1 MEKHDNIA
9 ARGRWGPPVPGPG
22 RPPRGAGRGR
32 PFLAVTCYL
41 TRMNAEPERTKT
53 EAPEGVTV
61 VVPAFNE
68 AEGIAR
74 TLREIRGVME
84 GTGRAWELLVV
95 DDGSTDGTAELAAA
109 EGAEVVRLP
118 RNRGYGAAL
127 KAGIARARHDLVVMT
142 DADGTYPAS
151 AIPALLAEA
160 RDYDMVV
167 GARTG
172 ASVHV
177 PAARRPAKWFLGRL
191 ASYLA
196 GQHIPDLNSGLRVV
210 HRRVVE
216 RYEHLL
222 PSGFSF
228 TTTITLAVLVN
239 DGLVHYHAIDYR
251 PRLGTSK
258 IKPVDAFAFLMLIL
272 RTVVFFNPLKVFLP
286 AGAVLFL
293 IGFAKFVW
301 DLFVGNFSETVVM
314 GFLGA
319 VVVWSVGLLSDQIA
333 RTGLGPRAR

>member
-1 MEKHDNIA
+1 MSTDPSADASGHLAPAHGDGA
-9 ARGRWGPPVPGPG
+9 ARPHPQ
-22 RPPRGAGRGR
+22 
-32 PFLAVTCYL
+32 
-41 TRMNAEPERTKT
+41 K
-53 EAPEGVTV
+53 EGVTV
-61 VVPAFNE
+61 VVPAFDEE
-68 AEGIAR
+68 AGIGT
-74 TLREIRGVME
+74 TLAEVRRAMQGL
-84 GTGRAWELLVV
+84 GRPWELLVV
-95 DDGSTDGTAELAAA
+95 DDGSTDRTAELARE

-118 RNRGYGAAL
+118 HNRGYGAAL
-127 KAGIARARHDLVVMT
+127 KAGIARASFDLVVIT
-142 DADGTYPAS
+142 DADGTYPAE
-151 AIPALLAEA
+151 AIPALLEHAAE
-160 RDYDMVV
+160 YDMVV

-172 ASVHV
+172 ANVHV
-177 PAARRPAKWFLGRL
+177 PAARRPAKWLLGRL

-196 GQHIPDLNSGLRVV
+196 GQEIPDLNSGLRVV
-210 HRRVVE
+210 RRRVVE

-239 DGLVHYHAIDYR
+239 DGLVRWHPIDYR
-251 PRLGTSK
+251 PRLGASK
-258 IKPVDAFAFLMLIL
+258 IRPFHAFDFLMLIL

-319 VVVWSVGLLSDQIA
+319 VVVWCVGLLSDQIA

>member
-1 MEKHDNIA
+1 MNQA
-9 ARGRWGPPVPGPG
+9 PPDPA
-22 RPPRGAGRGR
+22 PPAQ
-32 PFLAVTCYL
+32 PPASTPA
-41 TRMNAEPERTKT
+41 T
-53 EAPEGVTV
+53 GVTV
-61 VVPAFNE
+61 VIPAFDE
-68 AEGIAR
+68 AAGIAH
-74 TLREIRGVME
+74 TLREIRRVMDAL
-84 GTGRAWELLVV
+84 GRPWELVVV
-95 DDGSTDGTAELAAA
+95 DDGSTDDTAERAEA
-109 EGAEVVRLP
+109 EGATVLRLP

-127 KAGIARARHDLVVMT
+127 KAGIARAAHDVIVMS
-142 DADGTYPAS
+142 DADGTYPAE
-151 AIPALLAEA
+151 AIPDLLAHAE
-160 RDYDMVV
+160 DFDMVV

-172 ASVHV
+172 ANVHV

-196 GQHIPDLNSGLRVV
+196 GQEIPDLNSGLRVV
-210 HRRVVE
+210 RRSVVE
-216 RYEHLL
+216 RFEHLL

-239 DGLVHYHAIDYR
+239 DGLVEYRPIDYR
-251 PRLGTSK
+251 PRMGTSK
-258 IKPVDAFAFLMLIL
+258 IKPVDAFSFLLLIL

-286 AGAVLFL
+286 LGAVLFL

-333 RTGLGPRAR
+333 RTGMGPRLR

>member
-1 MEKHDNIA
+1 MVPDPSGNP
-9 ARGRWGPPVPGPG
+9 ARPGPSS
-22 RPPRGAGRGR
+22 PP
-32 PFLAVTCYL
+32 P
-41 TRMNAEPERTKT
+41 PS
-53 EAPEGVTV
+53 GVSV
-61 VVPAFNE
+61 VVPAFDE
-68 AEGIAR
+68 AEGIGH
-74 TLREIRGVME
+74 TLREIRGAME
-84 GTGRAWELLVV
+84 PLGRPWELIVV
-95 DDGSTDGTAELAAA
+95 DDGSSDDTAARAAA
-109 EGAEVVRLP
+109 EGAVVVRLP

-127 KAGIARARHDLVVMT
+127 KAGIARARHDLIVMS
-142 DADGTYPAS
+142 DADGTYPAQ
-151 AIPALLAEA
+151 AIPDLLDHAG
-160 RDYDMVV
+160 DFDMVV

-172 ASVHV
+172 ANVSV

-196 GQHIPDLNSGLRVV
+196 GQEIPDLNSGLRVV
-210 HRRVVE
+210 RRGVVE
-216 RYEHLL
+216 RFEHLL

-239 DGLVHYHAIDYR
+239 DGLVEYRPIDYR

-258 IKPVDAFAFLMLIL
+258 IRPVDAFAFLMLIL

-286 AGAVLFL
+286 LGAVLFL
-293 IGFAKFVW
+293 VGFAKFVW

-333 RTGLGPRAR
+333 RTGMGPRLR

>member
-1 MEKHDNIA
+1 MSGLPPGA
-9 ARGRWGPPVPGPG
+9 AD
-22 RPPRGAGRGR
+22 
-32 PFLAVTCYL
+32 
-41 TRMNAEPERTKT
+41 
-53 EAPEGVTV
+53 EGVTV
-61 VVPAFNE
+61 VVPAFDEE
-68 AEGIAR
+68 AGIAV
-74 TLREIRGVME
+74 TLRELRSVLPGL
-84 GTGRAWELLVV
+84 GRPWQLLVV
-95 DDGSTDGTAELAAA
+95 DDGSTDATAELARR
-109 EGAEVVRLP
+109 EGADVVRLP

-127 KAGIARARHDLVVMT
+127 KAGIAKARYELVVIT
-142 DADGTYPAS
+142 DADGTYPAD
-151 AIPALLAEA
+151 AIPALLAQA
-160 RDYDMVV
+160 PDFDMVV

-172 ASVHV
+172 PSVNV
-177 PAARRPAKWFLGRL
+177 PVTRRPAKWFLGRL

-196 GQHIPDLNSGLRVV
+196 GQEIPDLNSGLRVV
-210 HRRVVE
+210 HRRLVE

-228 TTTITLAVLVN
+228 TTTITLAALCN
-239 DGLVHYHAIDYR
+239 EGLVHYHPIDYR
-251 PRLGTSK
+251 PRLGASK
-258 IKPVDAFAFLMLIL
+258 IRPLHAFDFLMLIL

-319 VVVWSVGLLSDQIA
+319 VVVWCVGLLSDQIA

>member
-1 MEKHDNIA
+1 MTTDPSAEASGHLA
-9 ARGRWGPPVPGPG
+9 PAHEGGPVAVPSH
-22 RPPRGAGRGR
+22 
-32 PFLAVTCYL
+32 
-41 TRMNAEPERTKT
+41 K
-53 EAPEGVTV
+53 EGFTV

-68 AEGIAR
+68 EAGIAP
-74 TLREIRGVME
+74 TLAEIRGVLQ
-84 GTGRAWELLVV
+84 GLGRPWELLVV
-95 DDGSTDGTAELAAA
+95 DDGSTDATAELARG

-127 KAGIARARHDLVVMT
+127 KAGIARAGFDLVVIT
-142 DADGTYPAS
+142 DADGTYPPG
-151 AIPALLAEA
+151 AIPALLDHAS
-160 RDYDMVV
+160 DFDMVV

-177 PAARRPAKWFLGRL
+177 PAARRPAKWLLGRL

-196 GQHIPDLNSGLRVV
+196 GQEIPDLNSGLRVV
-210 HRRVVE
+210 RRRLVE

-228 TTTITLAVLVN
+228 TTTITLAALVN
-239 DGLVHYHAIDYR
+239 DELVHYHPIDYR

-258 IKPVDAFAFLMLIL
+258 IRPFHAFDFLMLIL

-293 IGFAKFVW
+293 IGFA
-301 DLFVGNFSETVVM
+301 
-314 GFLGA
+314 
-319 VVVWSVGLLSDQIA
+319 
-333 RTGLGPRAR
+333 